1 MRLAGR
7 MAVCA
12 RNIRRFDEKYIAAS
26 TIEKKKGENR
36 KKGATVYC
44 VSKNDFSAF
53 LLNQP
58 S

>member
-1 MRLAGR
+1 MRLADR

-12 RNIRRFDEKYIAAS
+12 RNICRFDEKYIAAS
-26 TIEKKKGENR
+26 TIEKKRGKTG
-36 KKGATVYC
+36 KKGPQYC